1 MYERPPCVCV
11 CVRKRLQII
20 QSQFTIA
27 VTVFNG
33 FSMLKVGENMP
44 VKEQVK
50 AVQFVNT
57 CHTPTNN
64 CTII

>member
-1 MYERPPCVCV
+1 MCVCV
-11 CVRKRLQII
+11 CACVRVRKRLQII

-27 VTVFNG
+27 VTVFND